1 MSYNGGKGGSG
12 VFQKIISLIPPTDWL
27 IDLFAG
33 SGVISRTIKH
43 PPKTTVVEID
53 RDVLNQFDGAGIP
66 NLEIVHGDA
75 FQFLRDRV
83 HEFTEQTFV
92 YADPPYPR
100 ECRIDRNRRLYQYEM
115 FERDAHRELLTL
127 LKALPCMV
135 AISSYSNPLYL
146 EMLAD
151 WKLFKFRTTDRGG
164 NVKVEHVWYNYPE
177 PTQLQDYRFVGERDR
192 ARWNLTKRKRR
203 LLAKFKAL
211 PVLHQRAVYETLT
224 EYIQSL
230 G

>member
-27 IDLFAG
+27 IELFAG
-33 SGVISRTIKH
+33 SGVISRMIKH
-43 PPKTTVVEID
+43 PAKTTVVEID
-53 RDVLNQFDGAGIP
+53 REVLNQFDGAGIP

-75 FQFLRDRV
+75 FQFLRDRAC
-83 HEFTEQTFV
+83 EFTARTFV

-100 ECRIDRNRRLYQYEM
+100 ECRIDKSRKLYQYEM
-115 FERDAHRELLTL
+115 FERDAHCELLTL

-135 AISSYSNPLYL
+135 AVSSYWNPVYH

-151 WKLFKFRTTDRGG
+151 WNLFKFRTTDRGG
-164 NVKVEHVWYNYPE
+164 NAKIEHVWFNYPQ
-177 PTQLQDYRFVGERDR
+177 PTKLQDYRFVGEWDR

-224 EYIQSL
+224 EYIKLL